1 MTTTYETENEFGRG
15 TVMSW
20 ASLIDDLTRQQA
32 EMTSRSPVVKGH
44 VALMPDCH
52 FGMGATVGSVM
63 WMKGGVI
70 PAAIGV
76 DIGCGMLAV
85 QTDLPRAALAED
97 ACRRILGRLRDTIP
111 SGVGKNHPAPTADA
125 AAFFVKFGP
134 IGRTTTTK
142 NGHGLKEISAVQF
155 GTLGSGNHFAEFA
168 EDEQG
173 VTWAIVHS
181 GRRALGMAIAESYC
195 ATARAICER
204 EGLKIEHPDLAYL
217 PSGAPDSE
225 WYIAEMTYAQ
235 QYAWGQREAMMARM
249 LDALRAESSFVEARR
264 VHCHHNYAEATGA
277 LLLARKGAIAA
288 GVSDHGIIPGSMGTQ
303 THIVTGLGNEDA
315 YESAPHGSGRLLS
328 RGQARRTLSV
338 DDFKAQMTG
347 RTWQDRNAA
356 ELIDEA
362 PSAYKPIEVVM
373 KDAAPLVKT
382 VAVLNQFINYK
393 GVGEGK
399 RR

>member
-181 GRRALGMAIAESYC
+181 GSRALGMAIAESYC
-195 ATARAICER
+195 ATARAIPWAVRGPDAGHASRER
-204 EGLKIEHPDLAYL
+204 CSRKADRSANVSAAPPWRSIPSSVAPVATPMAVMPAETAASMSHRESPTYQTSVGSTAIWRAALSRR
-217 PSGAPDSE
+217 SGA
-225 WYIAEMTYAQ
+225 
-235 QYAWGQREAMMARM
+235 G
-249 LDALRAESSFVEARR
+249 
-264 VHCHHNYAEATGA
+264 
-277 LLLARKGAIAA
+277 LACA
-288 GVSDHGIIPGSMGTQ
+288 
-303 THIVTGLGNEDA
+303 
-315 YESAPHGSGRLLS
+315 
-328 RGQARRTLSV
+328 
-338 DDFKAQMTG
+338 
-347 RTWQDRNAA
+347 
-356 ELIDEA
+356 
-362 PSAYKPIEVVM
+362 
-373 KDAAPLVKT
+373 
-382 VAVLNQFINYK
+382 
-393 GVGEGK
+393 
-399 RR
+399 

>member
-111 SGVGKNHPAPTADA
+111 SGVGKNHEKPTADSE
-125 AAFFVKFGP
+125 AFFAEFGP
-134 IGRTTTTK
+134 LGRTTLTK
-142 NGHGLKEISAVQF
+142 SGHDLKHTSAIQF
-155 GTLGSGNHFAEFA
+155 GTLGSGNHFAEFSQ
-168 EDEQG
+168 DEQG
-173 VTWAIVHS
+173 VTWVIVHS
-181 GRRALGMAIAESYC
+181 GSRALGMAIAESYC
-195 ATARAICER
+195 AAARSICER
-204 EGLKIEHPDLAYL
+204 ENLAVEHPDLAYL
-217 PSGAPDSE
+217 PRGVPDRE

-235 QYAWGQREAMMARM
+235 EYAWRQREAMMARM
-249 LDALRAESSFVEARR
+249 LDALRAESVFAEVQR
-264 VHCHHNYAEATGA
+264 VHCHHNYAEEISGA
-277 LLLARKGAIAA
+277 LLARKGAIAA
-288 GVSDHGIIPGSMGTQ
+288 RVGDFGIIPGSMGTQ
-303 THIVTGLGNEDA
+303 THIVAGLGNADA

-382 VAVLNQFINYK
+382 VAVLSQFINYK